1 VLKLID
7 ELIVQQRNKILK
19 IAKKV
24 VPHITEEDLLQPND
38 FPILEMNPY
47 FRHEEGIL
55 DGMMIIK
62 TAILASQNNES
73 CHKYESN
80 GEKEPGPLV

>member
-1 VLKLID
+1 MIELLD
-7 ELIVQQRNKILK
+7 ELIEQQKGKLFA
-19 IAKKV
+19 IAKRV
-24 VPHITEEDLLQPND
+24 VPQITEEDLLQPND
-38 FPILEMNPY
+38 FPKLEMNPY

-55 DGMMIIK
+55 DGMMMVK

-80 GEKEPGPLV
+80 GEKEPDPLV